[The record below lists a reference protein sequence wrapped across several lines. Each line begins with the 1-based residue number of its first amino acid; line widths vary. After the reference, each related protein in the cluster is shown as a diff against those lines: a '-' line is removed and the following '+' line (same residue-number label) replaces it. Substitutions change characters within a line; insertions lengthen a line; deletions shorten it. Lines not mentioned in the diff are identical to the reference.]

1 MKNWNAS
8 KVMLWITVIQFF
20 FTVGFYWFSYNHF
33 SGEKD
38 EGVYPVNVTE
48 QTKEN
53 VKNINE
59 NYQTSETKYQETLDS
74 LNTRLFYTDL
84 LLKKEMFISKE
95 RKREL
100 ENILSQRWDTLSP
113 ELKLS
118 ECDSLRERT
127 REFVIVQEIKDTLF
141 QNKIAQLTALHAN
154 SQKQLFTCDTTNR
167 RLNDQINVALIHTRQ
182 CEEQIK
188 KQKRQNRI
196 LKIGAGI
203 IAVITV
209 GLAVK

>member
-8 KVMLWITVIQFF
+8 RIVLWITVVQFF
-20 FTVGFYWFSYNHF
+20 FTLTFYWFSF
-33 SGEKD
+33 QKIS
-38 EGVYPVNVTE
+38 
-48 QTKEN
+48 EN
-53 VKNINE
+53 NSAFIKGTTSKIESDVKQINANYQKSTE
-59 NYQTSETKYQETLDS
+59 NYQNTIDS

-95 RKREL
+95 RKSDL
-100 ENILSQRWDTLSP
+100 ENILAQRWDTLST
-113 ELKLS
+113 EMRLS

-127 REFVIVQEIKDTLF
+127 KEFIVVQEIKDTLF
-141 QNKIAQLTALHAN
+141 HSKITQLTALHTQ

-167 RLNDQINVALIHTRQ
+167 RLNDQINASLIHTKQ
-182 CEEQIK
+182 CEELIK

-203 IAVITV
+203 IAVITI

>member
-8 KVMLWITVIQFF
+8 RIVLWITVVQFF
-20 FTVGFYWFSYNHF
+20 FTLTFYWFSFQKISQGNPAF
-33 SGEKD
+33 ISGNTSKIESD
-38 EGVYPVNVTE
+38 
-48 QTKEN
+48 
-53 VKNINE
+53 VKQINANYQKSTE
-59 NYQTSETKYQETLDS
+59 NYQNTIDS

-95 RKREL
+95 RKSDL
-100 ENILSQRWDTLSP
+100 ENILAQRWDTLST
-113 ELKLS
+113 EMRLS

-127 REFVIVQEIKDTLF
+127 KEFIVVQEIKDTLY
-141 QNKIAQLTALHAN
+141 QNKITQLTALHAQ

-167 RLNDQINVALIHTRQ
+167 RLNDQINASLIHTKQ
-182 CEEQIK
+182 CEELIK

-203 IAVITV
+203 IAVITI

>member
-1 MKNWNAS
+1 MKNWNANRI
-8 KVMLWITVIQFF
+8 VLWITVVQFF
-20 FTVGFYWFSYNHF
+20 FTLTFYWFSF
-33 SGEKD
+33 QKIS
-38 EGVYPVNVTE
+38 
-48 QTKEN
+48 EN
-53 VKNINE
+53 NSAFITGTTSKIESDVKQINANYQKSTE
-59 NYQTSETKYQETLDS
+59 NYQNTIDS

-95 RKREL
+95 RKSDL
-100 ENILSQRWDTLSP
+100 ENILAQRWDTLST
-113 ELKLS
+113 EMRLS

-127 REFVIVQEIKDTLF
+127 KEFIVVQGIKDTLF
-141 QNKIAQLTALHAN
+141 QNKITQLTALHAQ

-167 RLNDQINVALIHTRQ
+167 RLNDQIKASLIHTKQ
-182 CEEQIK
+182 CEELIK

-203 IAVITV
+203 IAVITI

>member
-8 KVMLWITVIQFF
+8 RIVLWITVVQFF
-20 FTVGFYWFSYNHF
+20 FTLTFYWFSF
-33 SGEKD
+33 QKIS
-38 EGVYPVNVTE
+38 
-48 QTKEN
+48 EN
-53 VKNINE
+53 NSAFIKGTTSKIESDVKQINANYQKSTE
-59 NYQTSETKYQETLDS
+59 NYQNTIDS

-95 RKREL
+95 RKSDL
-100 ENILSQRWDTLSP
+100 ENILAQRWDTLST
-113 ELKLS
+113 EMRLS

-127 REFVIVQEIKDTLF
+127 KEFIVVQEIKDTLF
-141 QNKIAQLTALHAN
+141 HSKITQLTALHAQ

-167 RLNDQINVALIHTRQ
+167 RLNDQINVALVHTKQ
-182 CEEQIK
+182 CEELIK

-203 IAVITV
+203 IAVITI

>member
-8 KVMLWITVIQFF
+8 RIVLWITVVQFF
-20 FTVGFYWFSYNHF
+20 FTLTFYWFSFQKIAGNNPVYDKGATETIESDVKQIN
-33 SGEKD
+33 KD
-38 EGVYPVNVTE
+38 YSISES
-48 QTKEN
+48 
-53 VKNINE
+53 
-59 NYQTSETKYQETLDS
+59 NYKKAIDS
-74 LNTRLFYTDL
+74 LNTKLFYTDL

-95 RKREL
+95 RKSDL
-100 ENILSQRWDTLSP
+100 ENILTQRWDTLST
-113 ELKLS
+113 EIRLS

-127 REFVIVQEIKDTLF
+127 KEFIVTQEIKDTLF
-141 QNKIAQLTALHAN
+141 HSKITQLTALHAE
-154 SQKQLFTCDTTNR
+154 SQKQLFTCDTTGR
-167 RLNDQINVALIHTRQ
+167 RLNDQINAALIHTKQ
-182 CEEQIK
+182 CEELMK